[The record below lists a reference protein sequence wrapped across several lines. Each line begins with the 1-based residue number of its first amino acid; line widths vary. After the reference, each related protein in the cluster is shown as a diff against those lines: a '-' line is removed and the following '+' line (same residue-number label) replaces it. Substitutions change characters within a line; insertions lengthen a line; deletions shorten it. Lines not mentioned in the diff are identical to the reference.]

1 MSYAILAVTACLT
14 LINIFSY
21 EFENFGCS
29 VYVPP
34 VGEELQIEDFGTSVS
49 YHTDTYLLA
58 KLSQLNLSQNMQD
71 LIVSRFQQVKDS
83 LPPELAEQVNKLSD
97 DEKIKQTDSRYAQ
110 FLSDRTNNLKS
121 LMKKFED
128 FTKEVEDKE
137 ERAKLDSA
145 NKSLR
150 DFILRLS
157 SPSEDSD
164 KS

>member
-1 MSYAILAVTACLT
+1 MSLKNY
-14 LINIFSY
+14 
-21 EFENFGCS
+21 GCS

-58 KLSQLNLSQNMQD
+58 KMSQLNLSQNLQD

-83 LPPELAEQVNKLSD
+83 LPPELAEQVNNLSD
-97 DEKIKQTDSRYAQ
+97 EEKIKQTDSRYAQ

-150 DFILRLS
+150 DFIIRLS
-157 SPSEDSD
+157 SPTVDSD

>member
-1 MSYAILAVTACLT
+1 MSLKNY
-14 LINIFSY
+14 
-21 EFENFGCS
+21 GCS

-49 YHTDTYLLA
+49 YHTDAYLLA
-58 KLSQLNLSQNMQD
+58 KMSQLNLSQNMQD
-71 LIVSRFQQVKDS
+71 LIVSRFQEVKDS

-97 DEKIKQTDSRYAQ
+97 EDKIKQTDSRYAQ

-121 LMKKFED
+121 LMNKFED
-128 FTKEVEDKE
+128 FTKGLEDKE
-137 ERAKLDSA
+137 ERAKLEAAS
-145 NKSLR
+145 KSLR

-157 SPSEDSD
+157 STSGDSD

>member
-1 MSYAILAVTACLT
+1 MSLK
-14 LINIFSY
+14 
-21 EFENFGCS
+21 NFGCS

-49 YHTDTYLLA
+49 YHTDAYLLA
-58 KLSQLNLSQNMQD
+58 KMSQLNLSQNMQD

-83 LPPELAEQVNKLSD
+83 LPPELAEQVNNLSD
-97 DEKIKQTDSRYAQ
+97 EEKIKQTDSRYTQ

-137 ERAKLDSA
+137 ERAKLDAA

-150 DFILRLS
+150 DFILRLTRS
-157 SPSEDSD
+157 DIDSD
-164 KS
+164 E

>member
-1 MSYAILAVTACLT
+1 MSLKNY
-14 LINIFSY
+14 
-21 EFENFGCS
+21 GCS

-58 KLSQLNLSQNMQD
+58 KMSQLNLSQNLQD

-83 LPPELAEQVNKLSD
+83 LPPELAEQVNRLSD
-97 DEKIKQTDSRYAQ
+97 DEKIEQTDSRYAQ

-128 FTKEVEDKE
+128 FSKEVEDKE

-150 DFILRLS
+150 DFIIRLS
-157 SPSEDSD
+157 STSDDSD

>member
-1 MSYAILAVTACLT
+1 MSLK
-14 LINIFSY
+14 
-21 EFENFGCS
+21 NFGCS

-58 KLSQLNLSQNMQD
+58 KISQLNLSQNMQD
-71 LIVSRFQQVKDS
+71 MIVSRFQEVKDS
-83 LPPELAEQVNKLSD
+83 LPSELAEQVDKLSD

>member
-1 MSYAILAVTACLT
+1 MSLK
-14 LINIFSY
+14 
-21 EFENFGCS
+21 NFGCS

-58 KLSQLNLSQNMQD
+58 KMSQLNLSQNMQD

-83 LPPELAEQVNKLSD
+83 LPPDLAEEVNKLSD
-97 DEKIKQTDSRYAQ
+97 EEKIKQTDSRYAQ

-137 ERAKLDSA
+137 ERSKLDSA
-145 NKSLR
+145 NKYLR

-157 SPSEDSD
+157 SPSVDSD

>member
-1 MSYAILAVTACLT
+1 MSLKNY
-14 LINIFSY
+14 
-21 EFENFGCS
+21 GCS

-58 KLSQLNLSQNMQD
+58 KMSQLNLSQNMQD

-83 LPPELAEQVNKLSD
+83 LPPELAEQVDKLSD
-97 DEKIKQTDSRYAQ
+97 QEKIKQTDSRYAQ
-110 FLSDRTNNLKS
+110 FLSDRTANLKS

-128 FTKEVEDKE
+128 YTKEVSDKE
-137 ERAKLDSA
+137 ERDKLDSA

-157 SPSEDSD
+157 SPSEDPDRS
-164 KS
+164 

>member
-1 MSYAILAVTACLT
+1 MSLKNY
-14 LINIFSY
+14 
-21 EFENFGCS
+21 GCS

-49 YHTDTYLLA
+49 YHTDAYLLA

-71 LIVSRFQQVKDS
+71 LIVSRFQEVKDFLS
-83 LPPELAEQVNKLSD
+83 PELQEQVNKLSD
-97 DEKIKQTDSRYAQ
+97 EEKIKQTDSRYSQ

-121 LMKKFED
+121 LMTKFED
-128 FTKEVEDKE
+128 FTKEVEDRE
-137 ERAKLDSA
+137 QREKLDAA

-157 SPSEDSD
+157 SSSDDSD

>member
-1 MSYAILAVTACLT
+1 MSLKNY
-14 LINIFSY
+14 
-21 EFENFGCS
+21 GCS

-71 LIVSRFQQVKDS
+71 MIVSRFQQVKDS
-83 LPPELAEQVNKLSD
+83 LPADLADEVNKLSD
-97 DEKIKQTDSRYAQ
+97 EEKIKQTDSRYTQ

-128 FTKEVEDKE
+128 YSKEVKDSE
-137 ERAKLDSA
+137 EREKLTAA

-157 SPSEDSD
+157 ASSDSDGSD

>member
-1 MSYAILAVTACLT
+1 MSLKNY
-14 LINIFSY
+14 
-21 EFENFGCS
+21 GCS

-58 KLSQLNLSQNMQD
+58 KMSQLNLSQNMQD

-83 LPPELAEQVNKLSD
+83 LPPELAEQINKLSD
-97 DEKIKQTDSRYAQ
+97 EEKIKQTDSRYAQ
-110 FLSDRTNNLKS
+110 FLSDRTNTLKS

-145 NKSLR
+145 NKYMR
-150 DFILRLS
+150 DFIIRLS

>member
-1 MSYAILAVTACLT
+1 MSLKNY
-14 LINIFSY
+14 
-21 EFENFGCS
+21 GCS

-58 KLSQLNLSQNMQD
+58 KMSQLNLSQNMQD

-83 LPPELAEQVNKLSD
+83 LSPELAEQVDKLSD

-110 FLSDRTNNLKS
+110 FLSDRTNSLKS

-145 NKSLR
+145 NKSLC

-157 SPSEDSD
+157 RSDSD
-164 KS
+164 SNE

>member
-1 MSYAILAVTACLT
+1 MSLKNY
-14 LINIFSY
+14 
-21 EFENFGCS
+21 GCS
-29 VYVPP
+29 VYVSPI
-34 VGEELQIEDFGTSVS
+34 GEELQIEDFGTSVS
-49 YHTDTYLLA
+49 YHTDAYLLA

-71 LIVSRFQQVKDS
+71 LIVSRFQQVKDFLS
-83 LPPELAEQVNKLSD
+83 PELQEQVNKLSD

-128 FTKEVEDKE
+128 FTKEVEDRE
-137 ERAKLDSA
+137 HREKLDAA

-157 SPSEDSD
+157 SSSDDSD

>member
-1 MSYAILAVTACLT
+1 MSLK
-14 LINIFSY
+14 
-21 EFENFGCS
+21 NFGCS

-58 KLSQLNLSQNMQD
+58 RMSQLNLSQNMQD

-83 LPPELAEQVNKLSD
+83 LSPELAEQVDKLSD

-128 FTKEVEDKE
+128 FTKEVQDQE

-157 SPSEDSD
+157 AISEDSD

>member
-1 MSYAILAVTACLT
+1 MSLK
-14 LINIFSY
+14 
-21 EFENFGCS
+21 NFGCS

-58 KLSQLNLSQNMQD
+58 KMSQLNLSQNMQD

-83 LPPELAEQVNKLSD
+83 LPPDLAEQVDKLSD
-97 DEKIKQTDSRYAQ
+97 EEKIKQTDSRYAQ

-137 ERAKLDSA
+137 ERDKLDSA

-157 SPSEDSD
+157 SPYEDSD

>member
-1 MSYAILAVTACLT
+1 MSLKNY
-14 LINIFSY
+14 
-21 EFENFGCS
+21 GCS

-58 KLSQLNLSQNMQD
+58 KMSQLNLSQNMQD
-71 LIVSRFQQVKDS
+71 LIVSRFQEVKDS

-97 DEKIKQTDSRYAQ
+97 EEKIKQTDSRYAQ

-145 NKSLR
+145 NKYLR
-150 DFILRLS
+150 DFIIRLS
-157 SPSEDSD
+157 APSEASD

>member
-1 MSYAILAVTACLT
+1 MSLKNY
-14 LINIFSY
+14 
-21 EFENFGCS
+21 GCS

-34 VGEELQIEDFGTSVS
+34 VGEDLQIEDFGTSVS
-49 YHTDTYLLA
+49 YHTDAYILA

-83 LPPELAEQVNKLSD
+83 LPADLADEVNKLSD
-97 DEKIKQTDSRYAQ
+97 EEKIKQTDSRYTQ

-128 FTKEVEDKE
+128 YSKEVKDSQ
-137 ERAKLDSA
+137 EREKLTAA
-145 NKSLR
+145 NISLR

-157 SPSEDSD
+157 ASSDSDDSD

>member
-1 MSYAILAVTACLT
+1 MSLK
-14 LINIFSY
+14 
-21 EFENFGCS
+21 NFGCS

-58 KLSQLNLSQNMQD
+58 KMSQLNLSQNMQD
-71 LIVSRFQQVKDS
+71 LIVSRFQQIKDS
-83 LPPELAEQVNKLSD
+83 LPPELADKVDKLSD
-97 DEKIKQTDSRYAQ
+97 EEKINQTDSRYAQ

-121 LMKKFED
+121 LMEQFENY
-128 FTKEVEDKE
+128 TKEVKDKE

-145 NKSLR
+145 NKYLR

-157 SPSEDSD
+157 SPSEGSD

>member
-1 MSYAILAVTACLT
+1 MSLK
-14 LINIFSY
+14 
-21 EFENFGCS
+21 NFGCS

-58 KLSQLNLSQNMQD
+58 KMSQLNLSQNMQD
-71 LIVSRFQQVKDS
+71 LIVSRFQEVKDS
-83 LPPELAEQVNKLSD
+83 LPPELAEQVNNLSD
-97 DEKIKQTDSRYAQ
+97 EEKISQTDSRYAQ

-157 SPSEDSD
+157 RSDSD
-164 KS
+164 PDE

>member
-1 MSYAILAVTACLT
+1 MSLK
-14 LINIFSY
+14 
-21 EFENFGCS
+21 NFGCS

-58 KLSQLNLSQNMQD
+58 KMSQLNLSQNMQD

-83 LPPELAEQVNKLSD
+83 LSPELAEQVNKLSD
-97 DEKIKQTDSRYAQ
+97 DEKIAQTDSRYAQ

-137 ERAKLDSA
+137 ERAKLDNA

-157 SPSEDSD
+157 RSDSD
-164 KS
+164 SDE

>member
-1 MSYAILAVTACLT
+1 MSLKNY
-14 LINIFSY
+14 
-21 EFENFGCS
+21 GCS

-58 KLSQLNLSQNMQD
+58 KMSQLNLSQNMQD
-71 LIVSRFQQVKDS
+71 LILSRFQQVKDLLS
-83 LPPELAEQVNKLSD
+83 PDLAEQVNKLSD
-97 DEKIKQTDSRYAQ
+97 EEKIKQTDSRYAQ

-137 ERAKLDSA
+137 ERARLDTA

>member
-1 MSYAILAVTACLT
+1 MSLKNY
-14 LINIFSY
+14 
-21 EFENFGCS
+21 GCS

-58 KLSQLNLSQNMQD
+58 KMSQLNLSQNMQD

-83 LPPELAEQVNKLSD
+83 LPPDLAEQVNKLSD
-97 DEKIKQTDSRYAQ
+97 EEKIKQTDSRYAQ
-110 FLSDRTNNLKS
+110 FLSDRTNNIKS

-145 NKSLR
+145 NKFLR
-150 DFILRLS
+150 DFIIRLS
-157 SPSEDSD
+157 SPSVDSD

>member
-1 MSYAILAVTACLT
+1 MSLK
-14 LINIFSY
+14 
-21 EFENFGCS
+21 NFGCS

-34 VGEELQIEDFGTSVS
+34 IGEELQIEDFGTSVS

-58 KLSQLNLSQNMQD
+58 KMSQLNLSQNLQD
-71 LIVSRFQQVKDS
+71 LIVSRFNEVKDS

-97 DEKIKQTDSRYAQ
+97 EEKIKQTDSRYAQ

-121 LMKKFED
+121 LMDKFED

-137 ERAKLDSA
+137 EREKLDA
-145 NKSLR
+145 AGKSLR

-157 SPSEDSD
+157 RSDSD
-164 KS
+164 KDE

>member
-1 MSYAILAVTACLT
+1 MSLK
-14 LINIFSY
+14 
-21 EFENFGCS
+21 NFGCS

-58 KLSQLNLSQNMQD
+58 KMSQLNLSQNMQD

-83 LPPELAEQVNKLSD
+83 LPPELAEHVNKLSD
-97 DEKIKQTDSRYAQ
+97 EEKIKQTDSRYAQ

-157 SPSEDSD
+157 RSDSD
-164 KS
+164 SDE

>member
-1 MSYAILAVTACLT
+1 MSLKNY
-14 LINIFSY
+14 
-21 EFENFGCS
+21 GCS

-34 VGEELQIEDFGTSVS
+34 IGEELQFEDFGTSVS

-83 LPPELAEQVNKLSD
+83 LSPELAEQVDKLSD
-97 DEKIKQTDSRYAQ
+97 EEKINQTDSRYAQ
-110 FLSDRTNNLKS
+110 FLSDRTAKLKS
-121 LMKKFED
+121 LMNKFED
-128 FTKEVEDKE
+128 FTKEVKDKE
-137 ERAKLDSA
+137 ERDKLDSA

-157 SPSEDSD
+157 APSEDSD
-164 KS
+164 RS

>member
-1 MSYAILAVTACLT
+1 MSLKNY
-14 LINIFSY
+14 
-21 EFENFGCS
+21 GCS
-29 VYVPP
+29 VYVSP

-58 KLSQLNLSQNMQD
+58 KMSQLNLSQNMQD

-97 DEKIKQTDSRYAQ
+97 EEKIKQTDSRYAQ
-110 FLSDRTNNLKS
+110 FLSDRTDKLKS
-121 LMKKFED
+121 LMDKFED
-128 FTKEVEDKE
+128 FKKGVEDKE
-137 ERAKLDSA
+137 EREKFEVAS
-145 NKSLR
+145 KSLR

-157 SPSEDSD
+157 INSEDSD

>member
-1 MSYAILAVTACLT
+1 MSLKNY
-14 LINIFSY
+14 
-21 EFENFGCS
+21 GCS

-49 YHTDTYLLA
+49 YHTDSYLLA

-71 LIVSRFQQVKDS
+71 LIVSRFQEVKDS

-97 DEKIKQTDSRYAQ
+97 EEKIKQTDSRYAQ

-128 FTKEVEDKE
+128 FTKDVEDKE

-157 SPSEDSD
+157 SSDVSEDD
-164 KS
+164 K

>member
-1 MSYAILAVTACLT
+1 MSLK
-14 LINIFSY
+14 
-21 EFENFGCS
+21 NFGCS

-58 KLSQLNLSQNMQD
+58 KMSQLNLSQHMQD

-83 LPPELAEQVNKLSD
+83 LPSELAEQVNKLSD

-121 LMKKFED
+121 LMTKFED

-145 NKSLR
+145 NKYLR

-157 SPSEDSD
+157 SPSDGSD

>member
-1 MSYAILAVTACLT
+1 MSLKNY
-14 LINIFSY
+14 
-21 EFENFGCS
+21 GCS

-58 KLSQLNLSQNMQD
+58 KMSQLNLSQNMQD
-71 LIVSRFQQVKDS
+71 LILSRFQQVKDS
-83 LPPELAEQVNKLSD
+83 LPPELADQVNKLSD
-97 DEKIKQTDSRYAQ
+97 EDKIKQTDSRYAQ

-157 SPSEDSD
+157 SPYDDSD